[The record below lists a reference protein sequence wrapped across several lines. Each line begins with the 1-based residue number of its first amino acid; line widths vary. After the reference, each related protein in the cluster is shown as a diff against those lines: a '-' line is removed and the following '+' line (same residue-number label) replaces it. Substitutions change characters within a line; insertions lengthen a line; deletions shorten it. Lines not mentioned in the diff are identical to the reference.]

1 MNTLTAEFPEVL
13 KKFSIG
19 KTSQNRDI
27 NGYLLGLNLTSKQV
41 TMEKPALLIDGAHH
55 ARDLSTISMSVY
67 TVVRLLY
74 GYV

>member
-1 MNTLTAEFPEVL
+1 MNA
-13 KKFSIG
+13 
-19 KTSQNRDI
+19 
-27 NGYLLGLNLTSKQV
+27 YLIGLNLTSKET
-41 TMEKPALLIDGAHH
+41 TMQKPAILIDGAHH